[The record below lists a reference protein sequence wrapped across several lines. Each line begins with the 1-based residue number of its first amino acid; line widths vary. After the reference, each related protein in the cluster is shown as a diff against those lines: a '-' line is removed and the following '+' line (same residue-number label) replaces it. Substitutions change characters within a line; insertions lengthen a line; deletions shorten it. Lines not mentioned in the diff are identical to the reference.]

1 MVSGSDMTSNYLIY
15 VYCLGKLSIL
25 FPLPSTSSLLMHVLM
40 HNLTSHAF
48 GSDFFHA
55 CHICTLLSF
64 V

>member
-25 FPLPSTSSLLMHVLM
+25 FPLPSTSSLLKHVLM

-48 GSDFFHA
+48 GSDF
-55 CHICTLLSF
+55 S
-64 V
+64 